1 MRHTTLRQL
10 EVFEA
15 IARLGS
21 FTRAAEELHL
31 TQPTVSMQIK
41 KLTDAVGMPL
51 FEQVGKKVYLTEA
64 GRALQNFS
72 REIFDQFSHF
82 EMLLADLKGLKQ
94 GRLRLGVI
102 TTAKYFIPRL
112 LGAFCRK
119 YPGID
124 VAMKVSNR
132 ERILERLHNNEDD
145 LYILGQPPEEIDVI
159 AEPFLDNPL
168 IVLAPVDHP
177 LAREKNITLQR
188 LAEEPFLVR
197 EAGSG
202 TRIATEQLFARH
214 NLKIRVRMELGSNEA
229 IKQAVIGGLGIS
241 VLSRHTLPMDVTTEQ
256 IALLDVQGFPIERHW
271 CAVYP
276 RGKQLSV
283 VAHTF
288 IDYLKEAHL
297 HIDVVT
303 YPGIRK
309 KKEANKPGLSSGN
322 AKNKVMADK
331 VATSAARERGLA
343 DTIHKHR
350 ERT

>member
-51 FEQVGKKVYLTEA
+51 FEQVGKRMYLTDA

-72 REIFDQFSHF
+72 REIFDHFTRF

-112 LGAFCRK
+112 LGAFCRQ

-132 ERILERLHNNEDD
+132 ERILARLNNNEDD
-145 LYILGQPPEEIDVI
+145 LYILGQPPEEVDAI
-159 AEPFLDNPL
+159 ADPFLDNPL
-168 IVLAPVDHP
+168 IVLAPADHP
-177 LAREKNITLQR
+177 LAHVKNIPLQR

-202 TRIATEQLFARH
+202 TRIATEQLFAHH

-229 IKQAVIGGLGIS
+229 IKQAVIGGLGVS

-276 RGKQLSV
+276 RGKRLSV

-288 IDYLKEAHL
+288 LNYLKEAHR
-297 HIDVVT
+297 HIDVLT
-303 YPGIRK
+303 YPGISK
-309 KKEANKPGLSSGN
+309 KKEIKKPGSSGGN
-322 AKNKVMADK
+322 AKKTVLVGK
-331 VATSAARERGLA
+331 
-343 DTIHKHR
+343 
-350 ERT
+350 